1 LVSAGMREASHE
13 DVWFSK
19 GATLGICRMIVT
31 SMRQH
36 AIRRRQLLI
45 AVGGAIVVALALIVA
60 SHLSAASEPAS
71 APTSSSG
78 QAEVAGVA
86 EVRQRLEGIPQ
97 SGTVIGKPDAPVRL
111 VEYADL

>member
-1 LVSAGMREASHE
+1 
-13 DVWFSK
+13 
-19 GATLGICRMIVT
+19 MIVT

-60 SHLSAASEPAS
+60 SHLSADSEPAS

-86 EVRQRLEGIPQ
+86 CQRFLRGLHGLSRLLQVGFGLLETSSRGEKQASRSIR
-97 SGTVIGKPDAPVRL
+97 IAPTL
-111 VEYADL
+111 FPMP